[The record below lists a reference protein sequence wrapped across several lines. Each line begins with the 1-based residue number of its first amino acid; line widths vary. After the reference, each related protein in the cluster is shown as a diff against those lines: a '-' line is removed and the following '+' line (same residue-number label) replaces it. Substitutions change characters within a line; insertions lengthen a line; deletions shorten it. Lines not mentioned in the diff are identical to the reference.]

1 MGLGKTYSTKYLLDS
16 NNSSGVAGQ
25 VLSTTSTGIDW
36 ADANTLP
43 GAGLWLENGNDIYN
57 SNSGNVG
64 IGTTSPTVAL
74 QIQSAS
80 SDTLILNNSSNSSVA
95 IKTDNTYLQ
104 LNSGGYIQAAKTILA
119 IEGLWTYNTKAIR
132 SSESDGSWVDI
143 MVLGSDNILKIGT
156 IGSIS
161 AAGDVAIYTDA
172 SEKMRITSTG
182 NVGIGTTAP
191 TRTLDIRTDSGV
203 LIKGATGTTNAKI
216 SFLPTSGGRQYDLG
230 NVGAD
235 FRIFDASAA
244 TTRMYFDNTGD
255 TGIGTTTPQSTLQV
269 AGGIQMADDTDTASA
284 AKVGTLKY
292 RVSGNNSY
300 VDMCMQTGA
309 TTYAWINIVQNNW

>member
-1 MGLGKTYSTKYLLDS
+1 MGLGKTYSTQYLLDS
-16 NNSSGVAGQ
+16 NNNSGVAGQ

-43 GAGLWLENGNDIYN
+43 GSGLWLANGNDIYN

-64 IGTTSPTVAL
+64 IGTTSPDSKLDVTGGDITV
-74 QIQSAS
+74 
-80 SDTLILNNSSNSSVA
+80 
-95 IKTDNTYLQ
+95 NT
-104 LNSGGYIQAAKTILA
+104 SGTGFMNFKYGAV
-119 IEGLWTYNTKAIR
+119 G
-132 SSESDGSWVDI
+132 SE
-143 MVLGSDNILKIGT
+143 T
-156 IGSIS
+156 ARGSIT
-161 AAGDVAIYTDA
+161 TDGIDLKVNA
-172 SEKMRITSTG
+172 TADLLLLPTG
-182 NVGIGTTAP
+182 NVGIGTTTP

-203 LIKGATGTTNAKI
+203 LIKGATGTVNAKI

-255 TGIGTTTPQSTLQV
+255 TGIGTITPQSKLQV
-269 AGGIQMADDTDTASA
+269 AGGIQMADDTATASA